1 MSSEVERLAY
11 QDLVLFIRDFE
22 ACCLPKARWTHAAHL
37 SAGFW
42 YLDQHEP
49 AEALAVIRERIKRHN
64 ESVGTANTDSSGYHE
79 TITRLYLLGIARHR
93 AQYAALS
100 FEESLALL
108 LASPLGDSTWPLQ
121 FYTKERLF
129 SVGARRSWIEPDL
142 APAP

>member
-1 MSSEVERLAY
+1 MSASY

-22 ACCLPKARWTHAAHL
+22 ACCLPKAQWTHAAHL

-42 YLDQHEP
+42 YLHKHEP

-79 TITRLYLLGIARHR
+79 TITRLYMLGIARHR
-93 AQYAALS
+93 ALHATLP
-100 FEESLALL
+100 FDESLTSL
-108 LASPLGDSTWPLQ
+108 LASPLAQSAWPLQ
-121 FYTKERLF
+121 FFTKERLF
-129 SVGARRSWIEPDL
+129 SVEARRSWIEPDL

>member
-1 MSSEVERLAY
+1 MSTSY

-22 ACCLPKARWTHAAHL
+22 ACCLPKLQWTHAAHL
-37 SAGFW
+37 RAGFW
-42 YLDQHEP
+42 YLHKHEP
-49 AEALAVIRERIKRHN
+49 AEALAVIRERIKQHN

-93 AQYAALS
+93 AQHAELP

-108 LASPLGDSTWPLQ
+108 LTSPLGESAWPLQ
-121 FYTKERLF
+121 FYSRERLF
-129 SVGARRSWIEPDL
+129 SVEARRSWIEPDL